1 MAQAREKIKVS
12 KEESVMLKW
21 RLLLTTVP
29 VVAAVPALKDVSR
42 GSELSPATGVPGHR
56 LRTKQFA
63 AQPLT
68 G

>member
-42 GSELSPATGVPGHR
+42 GSELSPATGFLATATR
-56 LRTKQFA
+56 
-63 AQPLT
+63 QPPAKN
-68 G
+68 